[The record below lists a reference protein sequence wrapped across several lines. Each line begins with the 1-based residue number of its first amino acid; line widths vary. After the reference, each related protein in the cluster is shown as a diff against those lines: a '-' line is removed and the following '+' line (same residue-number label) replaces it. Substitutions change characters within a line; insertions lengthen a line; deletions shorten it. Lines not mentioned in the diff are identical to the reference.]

1 LAGIFFSQIVPV
13 DNSRKPESMD
23 EQAGRLESWKEIAAF
38 LGRQV
43 RTINLWEKREGLPIH
58 RHLHLKRGTV
68 FALKSEL
75 KDWLRQR
82 TAEQP
87 ANRAK
92 IHLSKPHSDRSMI
105 LVLPFEN
112 LSGDPSRAYFSDG
125 LTEEMISQLGRVR
138 PEQLGVIARTSSM
151 HYKGTKKSV
160 AAIGRELNVDYV
172 LEGSVRLSGDRARI
186 TAQLIQVTDQ
196 SNVWSQ
202 SYERNLSDIL
212 LLQTEVASDIAKR
225 VVVELAPA
233 PPDVIPAVPPKIGS
247 EAYEAYLRGRQYCSQ
262 RTEEGLLKAVHY
274 FCRAIA
280 IDPKLAVAHSGL
292 ADAYY
297 WLSEYGSLP
306 PRETVPLAKAA
317 AMRALE
323 VNPELGESHATLCNI
338 KMFYDWDWES
348 AHKEY
353 DLAIKLNPSYAIG
366 QTFYASCLSAMGRHE
381 EACAA
386 IELARKFDPHS
397 QIISVW
403 EGLVLRLAGQYK
415 AAASVC
421 AHAVKTYPDFALG
434 HWALGL
440 ALEQMDRREE
450 SLAAFEEADRLSR
463 EKPGMLSGLGH
474 AQATCGKRNRSRQTL
489 ERLLALSAK
498 RYVPAYDIAMV
509 YLGLGN
515 NEEAV
520 RFIEMACEERSAWF
534 ISLPHEPRAA
544 RLRSNPRFKRLM
556 AKLGAAFGN
565 HKGQRN

>member
-1 LAGIFFSQIVPV
+1 MFFSRTVPV
-13 DNSRKPESMD
+13 DNSRNPESLN
-23 EQAGRLESWKEIAAF
+23 EREGRLESWKEIAAF

-43 RTINLWEKREGLPIH
+43 RTVNLWEKSEGLPIH

-68 FALKSEL
+68 FAFSSEL
-75 KDWLRQR
+75 NDWLRQR
-82 TAEQP
+82 AADQP
-87 ANRAK
+87 ANLAT
-92 IHLSKPHSDRSMI
+92 IDVSKPHFDRRMI
-105 LVLPFEN
+105 AVLPFEN
-112 LSGDPSRAYFSDG
+112 LSGDPSQSYFSNG

-138 PEQLGVIARTSSM
+138 PERLGVIARTSSM
-151 HYKGTKKSV
+151 HYKGTEKSV
-160 AAIGRELNVDYV
+160 TAIGQELNVDYV
-172 LEGSVRLSGDRARI
+172 LEGSVRLCGDRARI
-186 TAQLIQVTDQ
+186 TAQLVQVTDQ

-202 SYERNLSDIL
+202 SYEHHLSDIL
-212 LLQTEVASDIAKR
+212 VLQTEVASDVARR
-225 VVVELAPA
+225 VVVELAPL
-233 PPDVIPAVPPKIGS
+233 PPEAIPAVPPKIGG
-247 EAYEAYLRGRQYCSQ
+247 EAYEAYLKGRQYCSQ

-274 FCRAIA
+274 FHRATA

-306 PRETVPLAKAA
+306 PRETVPIAKAA

-323 VNPELGESHATLCNI
+323 VNSELGEAHAALCNI

-348 AHKEY
+348 ANKEY
-353 DLAIKLNPSYAIG
+353 NLAVKLNPSYATG

-381 EACAA
+381 QAVTA

-403 EGLVLRLAGQYK
+403 KGLVLRLAGQYK

-421 AHAVKTYPDFALG
+421 AHTVKTDPDFSLG

-440 ALEQMDRREE
+440 ALEQMDKRQE
-450 SLAAFEEADRLSR
+450 SLAAFEEADRLSG
-463 EKPGMLSGLGH
+463 ENPGMISGLGH
-474 AQATCGKRNRSRQTL
+474 AQATCGKRNRACQTL
-489 ERLLALSAK
+489 QRLLALSAK

-544 RLRSNPRFKRLM
+544 GLRSNPRFKRLM
-556 AKLGAAFGN
+556 AKLDATLGD
-565 HKGQRN
+565 HQ